1 MQLFTVSFFGH
12 RQIDNFFEIELVLEK
27 LIRGL
32 MLSKEY
38 IEFLVGRDGDFDQ
51 LVSSTVL
58 RCKRTVRDDNSS
70 LIWIMPYLTAEYR
83 NNEEAYNKYYNEVEI
98 CSDSAAG
105 HFKSAFQIRNRAM
118 VDRSDLVI
126 FCVEHASGGAYQ
138 TMKYA
143 KKIGK
148 HSINLAEATID
159 PYTQETLL

>member
-1 MQLFTVSFFGH
+1 MQFFTVSFFGH
-12 RQIDNFFEIELVLEK
+12 RKIDNFFEIELLLEK
-27 LIRGL
+27 LIREL

-38 IEFLVGRDGDFDQ
+38 VEFLVGRDGDFDQ

-83 NNEEAYNKYYNEVEI
+83 NNEEAYNKYYDEVEI

-148 HSINLAEATID
+148 YSINLASATINH
-159 PYTQETLL
+159 YTQETLL